1 MASIISGTATAEQL
15 MADLAHDVSN
25 FTQSHGAPPTLAAV
39 LVGDDPA
46 SDIYVRRK
54 IEQCRKIGM
63 RSLEHR
69 YGADCTEAELLALIA
84 QLNADPT
91 VHGILVQLPLPK
103 QIDSANVLDA
113 IDPAKDVDG
122 FHPVNVGRLST
133 GTGGLVHC
141 TPMGCMIL
149 LQSVVP
155 DLRGKRAVVIGKSN
169 IVGKPVALL
178 LLEQGC
184 TVIVCNRSE
193 EHTSELQS
201 LMRISYAVFCLKKT
215 QKHK

>member
-1 MASIISGTATAEQL
+1 MIIYILFFFKQKTAYD
-15 MADLAHDVSN
+15 MRISDWSSDVC
-25 FTQSHGAPPTLAAV
+25 
-39 LVGDDPA
+39 A
-46 SDIYVRRK
+46 SD
-54 IEQCRKIGM
+54 
-63 RSLEHR
+63 L
-69 YGADCTEAELLALIA
+69 
-84 QLNADPT
+84 
-91 VHGILVQLPLPK
+91 
-103 QIDSANVLDA
+103 IDSAKVLDA

-133 GTGGLVHC
+133 GTGGLVPC

-184 TVIVCNRSE
+184 TVIVCNR
-193 EHTSELQS
+193 HTVDL
-201 LMRISYAVFCLKKT
+201 AD
-215 QKHK
+215 

>member
-1 MASIISGTATAEQL
+1 MIR
-15 MADLAHDVSN
+15 
-25 FTQSHGAPPTLAAV
+25 PPPRSTRT
-39 LVGDDPA
+39 DPLLP
-46 SDIYVRRK
+46 YPRLF
-54 IEQCRKIGM
+54 
-63 RSLEHR
+63 RS
-69 YGADCTEAELLALIA
+69 
-84 QLNADPT
+84 
-91 VHGILVQLPLPK
+91 K
-103 QIDSANVLDA
+103 VLDA

-133 GTGGLVHC
+133 GTGGLVPC

-184 TVIVCNRSE
+184 TVIVCNR
-193 EHTSELQS
+193 H
-201 LMRISYAVFCLKKT
+201 
-215 QKHK
+215 